1 MVRLFSIRRYLP
13 FTYKMMIPYLVLVF
27 VTDIVIGFV
36 SYGMLVKSRT
46 EVAETGIRAALEQ
59 TRNNADY
66 RMTEIQRISDLLFGN
81 LAFQQALQKHGD
93 RLEMYYTMI
102 DDILP
107 QLNAPLD
114 LYGSPIRLTLY
125 AVNPD
130 IGETGKQYA
139 DETPITKSEYFVQSY
154 SALKNRTWFQEL
166 KTKSKDTNVWIQA
179 DTDHQLNN
187 VSHIRKLVSF
197 GDYQT
202 VIGYIRIT
210 VNFDGLLSNLTKYPD
225 EQGLSLRVIDRAN
238 DEVIYSRTPSSALK
252 KDEAYLNLREDLEET
267 PFAIEIQV
275 PHDYLNKDAKRL
287 QLTLGLICAI
297 SFVVMGAIGFAVAT
311 LSGRRM
317 KRIVSHVRSFQ
328 DGNLDRRLMM
338 SGNDEFVLIAHSFN
352 NMAASIENL
361 IQDVYRQGIRRKQA
375 ELEALQAQINPHFLY
390 NTLSTIS
397 SLNNLGKTKEV
408 TEMVKKLSRFYRL
421 TLNNGQVLIPLHK
434 ELEQVQAYLDIQK
447 VKYADSFK
455 VYVDMEPEVSEVRI
469 IKLLYQPFVEN
480 IFKHAWFGETIAIRL
495 TARRV
500 GNNLE
505 LKIIDTGIGMRQE
518 TIDRVRRSTTP
529 SNAYGYKNVEER
541 IKLRYGHEYG
551 VQIASVY
558 GGGTTVRL
566 QLPIQ
571 TEASEMND
579 EPSYPGKKER
589 K

>member
-1 MVRLFSIRRYLP
+1 MARLFSIRKYLP
-13 FTYKMMIPYLVLVF
+13 FTYKMMIPYLVLVLI
-27 VTDIVIGFV
+27 TDIVIGYV

-66 RMTEIQRISDLLFGN
+66 RMTEIQRISDQLFGN
-81 LAFQQALQKHGD
+81 LAFQQALQRHGD
-93 RLEMYYTMI
+93 RLDMYYTMI
-102 DDILP
+102 DDIYP
-107 QLNAPLD
+107 QLDAPLD

-130 IGETGKQYA
+130 IGEAGKQSA
-139 DETPITKSEYFVQSY
+139 NETPITKSEFFVQSFA
-154 SALKNRTWFQEL
+154 SLKNRIWFQEL
-166 KTKSKDTNVWIQA
+166 QADRKDNNVWIQS
-179 DTDHQLNN
+179 DTDHKLDN
-187 VSHIRKLVSF
+187 VSHLRKLVSF
-197 GDYQT
+197 SDYQT

-210 VNFDGLLSNLTKYPD
+210 VNFDGLLSNLTKYPE
-225 EQGLSLRVIDRAN
+225 EQGLGLRVIDRSN
-238 DEVIYSRTPSSALK
+238 NEVLYSRTPFAASKSDA
-252 KDEAYLNLREDLEET
+252 AYLNLREDLDET

-275 PHDYLNKDAKRL
+275 PHEYLNKDAKRL

-297 SFVVMGAIGFAVAT
+297 SFIVMGAIGFAVAA

-328 DGNLDRRLMM
+328 DGNLERRLMM

-352 NMAASIENL
+352 NMASSIQNL
-361 IQDVYRQGIRRKQA
+361 IQDVYKQGIQRKQA

-397 SLNNLGKTKEV
+397 SLNNLGKTREV
-408 TEMVKKLSRFYRL
+408 TEMAKKLSRFYRL

-480 IFKHAWFGETIAIRL
+480 IFKHAWFGDTIAIRL
-495 TARRV
+495 TAKRV
-500 GNNLE
+500 GNDLE
-505 LKIIDTGIGMRQE
+505 LKIIDTGIGMQQE
-518 TIDRVRRSTTP
+518 TINKVLRSTMQ
-529 SNAYGYKNVEER
+529 SNTYGFKNVEDR
-541 IKLRYGHEYG
+541 IKLRYGPEYG
-551 VQIASVY
+551 VQMASVY

-566 QLPIQ
+566 LLPIQ
-571 TEASEMND
+571 TEASELSD
-579 EPSYPGKKER
+579 ETSYPEIKER